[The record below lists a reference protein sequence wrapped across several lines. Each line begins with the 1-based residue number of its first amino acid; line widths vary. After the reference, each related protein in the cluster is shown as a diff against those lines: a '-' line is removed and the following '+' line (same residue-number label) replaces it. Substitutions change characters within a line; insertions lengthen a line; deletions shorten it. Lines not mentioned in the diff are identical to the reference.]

1 MGSMTVKFT
10 RKSTWALLDAVII
23 IEAHSI
29 GVWDRLLGE
38 IKALVGATIVNDE
51 VFYFDTKKTKK
62 RGATRLRQY
71 IESGKIKEVSAA
83 IEEIRSINEI
93 LDPATVL
100 GLDPGELEELAVLH
114 GGRIEDIVFC
124 TADGAVIR
132 ALALLGHSESGI
144 SFENLLKEVGLQ
156 KALEGHY
163 SEEFFRY
170 HLERGKQ
177 DRITGTGLRKSPF

>member
-1 MGSMTVKFT
+1 LI
-10 RKSTWALLDAVII
+10 RNSTCVLLDAMII
-23 IEAHSI
+23 IEAHAVD
-29 GVWDRLLGE
+29 VWDRLLE
-38 IKALVGATIVNDE
+38 EVNIMVPATVINSE
-51 VFYFDTKKTKK
+51 AFYFDSKKTDR
-62 RGATRLRQY
+62 RGAIRLRKY
-71 IESGKIKEVSAA
+71 VESGRIGEVNAT
-83 IEEIRSINEI
+83 IEDLQSLHETLSFVA
-93 LDPATVL
+93 LQ
-100 GLDPGELEELAVLH
+100 GLHEGELEALAVLH
-114 GGRIEDIVFC
+114 GGAIENVLFC
-124 TADGAVIR
+124 TADRAAIR